1 MLRHFLF
8 AGLVSTAAGF
18 AYADGSAACGK
29 LFLNSTP
36 PSLVT
41 AQGRTQQ
48 LCLSSYAVLSNTT
61 LRAPHWSAERL
72 TGDAVMSA
80 RQLARDSD
88 FYEEPRLPPSG
99 RAALA
104 DFARSG
110 YDRGHLAP
118 SGDFADKA
126 GQADSF
132 SLANVVPQDPASNR
146 RLWSHIET
154 STRRLARQHG
164 VVHVVTGAVYGP
176 APLRLRDRVAVPR
189 YLWKAIAIPNA
200 GAAAYIARNDGK
212 LLYSVISIEE
222 LARFAGVD
230 PLPALSRSARQ
241 NAIDL
246 PPPTP
251 HPGEKTGRL
260 APLGALTKAE
270 SSGEA
275 EATRF
280 QDSPA
285 ARFVMAVATLHF

>member
-1 MLRHFLF
+1 
-8 AGLVSTAAGF
+8 
-18 AYADGSAACGK
+18 
-29 LFLNSTP
+29 
-36 PSLVT
+36 
-41 AQGRTQQ
+41 
-48 LCLSSYAVLSNTT
+48 
-61 LRAPHWSAERL
+61 
-72 TGDAVMSA
+72 MSA

-164 VVHVVTGAVYGP
+164 VVYVVTGAIDGP

-212 LLYSVISIEE
+212 LLYSVVSIEE

-230 PLPALSRSARQ
+230 PFPALSRSARKT
-241 NAIDL
+241 AIDL

-260 APLGALTKAE
+260 APLSALTKAE
-270 SSGEA
+270 SASEA

-285 ARFVMAVATLHF
+285 TRFVMAVAALHF